1 MGYYTRFD
9 MSVYDGNY
17 NSFDIAKYM
26 LEKNKEN
33 DAFYA
38 FEYDLEKFLKIGM
51 SNAELL
57 VFYY

>member
-33 DAFYA
+33 RCASTNCWLPIISA
-38 FEYDLEKFLKIGM
+38 EKR
-51 SNAELL
+51 
-57 VFYY
+57 